1 MSTADQPKMVT
12 EGSFSLTTT
21 NRDQAL
27 RLIQL
32 LDEKLKLAKAPLLSQ
47 NDVIAKVGIRT
58 ELLIGADLVF
68 KDMQITSFSPSSF
81 KDDDPGPYKVTVQF
95 KN

>member
-27 RLIQL
+27 RLIHL
-32 LDEKLKLAKAPLLSQ
+32 LDEKLKLAKAPLLGQ
-47 NDVIAKVGIRT
+47 NDVIAKVRIRT

-81 KDDDPGPYKVTVQF
+81 KDDDLGPYKVTIQF